1 MFRKIS
7 ILTFAMLIL
16 SSLSGTQAVASPSVE
31 SQTGAI
37 YSQSLVFGPNVTR
50 MASTVR
56 VPSPPAIGTVNTS
69 ESRTLKVPFTL
80 GSSNGSAITKVE
92 YSINRGATWT
102 VVTSSPVVIT
112 ELRNKATYVIQMRS
126 TNSKGASAIASKS
139 AKPVASANPITF
151 SQPSSMAYGASDQT
165 VTATAPGGTTSIT
178 SITPSTCTMGGGK
191 VHTVAVGTCKLRA
204 TNVGDDVF
212 AASTSV
218 TRSFGIVKANQV
230 INFMQPSNMALTSI
244 DQTLVASTPAGT
256 VTFRSTTRT
265 VCTIVGGAIHAVKI
279 GTCTI
284 SATNSG
290 STRYNAASS
299 VSRTISILT
308 ALPTPTESPT
318 LHPCDPVIE
327 PDGSINYCGVI
338 SPAPTPT
345 STPTQSPTATPTPTP
360 TPTATNTPEPSP
372 GPATSYKCTT
382 VAIQE
387 CGPVTALSLLSN
399 GTVRQVSESKAWLE
413 PENDVTFTYTS
424 SAADAGLQL
433 QVNWIDLSSGL
444 SATVDRNPMSSAWS
458 STACFPDGAPSQ
470 CQIRLDSSG
479 SATFALHFTG
489 NTTGKSFRYLIAAAG
504 YSSATVL
511 ATFGTAPTPSATPTA
526 STTATSTPTTA
537 PGTWNGMTTFNIE
550 NMTNGRW
557 ADSQVYWA
565 IIGKSWETGKFV
577 WVDGNGGLHQMDVS
591 DNGSLIKGGQQ
602 YTNYFHT
609 LADSKSVT
617 IPAINSARIM
627 FAVGSPM
634 YIKVLLDGN
643 GDVGYAGANIEN
655 PSDANQDVTFDF
667 GEMAI
672 LPADSSNP
680 GIWINTSRVD
690 QFGFPL
696 KLRVQGQGGYDQTV
710 GEDLSESR
718 ASLYSQ
724 FISQM
729 PAQFKGL
736 AQTSRADQRIV
747 APAHDSF
754 RTGQIN
760 GNYLQPYIDQMWE
773 KYKSEDLVFT
783 LPNMGTFTGRV
794 QANNTF
800 RFTGGN
806 QNGTY
811 YINGKLNTSQVM
823 LGEGLLNDAVGASH
837 VGVQLQIQAQVCAA
851 LNRHVFEQPTRWH
864 DAAYFYPAGGLANYY
879 AKFWHE
885 HSIDAKAYGFAYDDV
900 GDWSPS
906 LYTRAPTTVTFSIG
920 W

>member
-1 MFRKIS
+1 
-7 ILTFAMLIL
+7 
-16 SSLSGTQAVASPSVE
+16 
-31 SQTGAI
+31 
-37 YSQSLVFGPNVTR
+37 
-50 MASTVR
+50 MATTVR
-56 VPSPPAIGTVNTS
+56 APSPPVIGTINTS
-69 ESRTLKVPFTL
+69 ESRTLKVPYTL
-80 GSSNGSAITKVE
+80 GNSNGATITKVE

-102 VVTSSPVVIT
+102 TVTSSPIT
-112 ELRNKATYVIQMRS
+112 ISDLTNKATYVLQMRA
-126 TNSKGASAIASKS
+126 TNSKGVSAVATKY
-139 AKPVASANPITF
+139 AKPVATVNPITF
-151 SQPSSMAYGASDQT
+151 SQPSSMTYGASDQT
-165 VTATAPGGTTSIT
+165 VSASAPGGTTSIS
-178 SITPSTCTMGGGK
+178 SITPSVCTMGGGK

-204 TNVGDDVF
+204 TNTGDDVY

-218 TRSFGIVKANQV
+218 TKSFGIIKANQV
-230 INFMQPSNMALTSI
+230 LSFVQPDDMALTSI
-244 DQTLVASTPAGT
+244 NQNLVASATAGS
-256 VTFRSTTRT
+256 VTFTSTTKT
-265 VCTIVGGAIHAVKI
+265 VCTIINGAVHAVKV
-279 GTCTI
+279 GTCRI
-284 SATNSG
+284 SASHSG
-290 STRYNAASS
+290 STRYNPATT
-299 VSRTISILT
+299 VTRTISILT
-308 ALPTPTESPT
+308 VLPTPSESPT
-318 LHPCDPVIE
+318 LHPCDPVVE

-338 SPAPTPT
+338 SPAPTT
-345 STPTQSPTATPTPTP
+345 TATATPTATPTPTP
-360 TPTATNTPEPSP
+360 TPTPTNTPEPSP
-372 GPATSYKCTT
+372 GPATSYKCAL

-387 CGPVTALSLLSN
+387 CGPVTALSLQSN
-399 GTVRQVSESKAWLE
+399 GTVRQVSASKTWLD
-413 PENDVTFTYTS
+413 PEADVTFTYTS

-444 SATVDRNPMSSAWS
+444 VATVDHNPMSSAWS

-470 CQIRLDSSG
+470 CQIQLDSNG
-479 SATFALHFTG
+479 SASFTLHFTG

-511 ATFGTAPTPSATPTA
+511 ATFGTAPTPGVTP
-526 STTATSTPTTA
+526 TATSTSTATPNATPTST
-537 PGTWNGMTTFNIE
+537 GGWNGMTTFNIE

-577 WVDGNGGLHQMDVS
+577 WVDLNGGLHQMDVS
-591 DNGSLIKGGQQ
+591 DNGSLTKGGQP

-627 FAVGSPM
+627 FSVGSPM
-634 YIKVLLDGN
+634 YINVLLDGN
-643 GDVGYAGANIEN
+643 GDIGYAGANIEN
-655 PSDANQDVTFDF
+655 PSDANQDVIFDF

-696 KLRVQGQGGYDQTV
+696 KLRVQGLNGYDQTV

-729 PAQFKGL
+729 PTQFKGL
-736 AQTSRADQRIV
+736 AQTSRSDQRIV

-754 RTGQIN
+754 RTGQAN
-760 GNYLQPYIDQMWE
+760 GTYLQPYIDQMWE

-783 LPNMGTFTGRV
+783 LQNMGTFTGRV

-811 YINGKLNTSQVM
+811 YINGKVNTSQVM
-823 LGEGLLNDAVGASH
+823 LGEGLLNDPVGASH

-851 LNRHVFEQPTRWH
+851 LNRHVFDQPTHWH

-906 LYTRAPTTVTFSIG
+906 LYTNAPTTVTFSIG